1 MDKEKG
7 FSRPLGD
14 AARKAR
20 KERKL
25 SQGKVSELTGID
37 HRTILNIEN
46 YYGNPQL
53 DNLYTLV
60 RFYGLDPI
68 EFFYP
73 ERAQE
78 AHGRKELYFLVDTC
92 SDEDALL
99 LIPILRAILKALK
112 SKETIEPDANL

>member
-1 MDKEKG
+1 MD
-7 FSRPLGD
+7 
-14 AARKAR
+14 
-20 KERKL
+20 
-25 SQGKVSELTGID
+25 
-37 HRTILNIEN
+37 EN
-46 YYGNPQL
+46 YYENPQRE
-53 DNLYTLV
+53 NLYTLV

-112 SKETIEPDANL
+112 SKETIEPDANP